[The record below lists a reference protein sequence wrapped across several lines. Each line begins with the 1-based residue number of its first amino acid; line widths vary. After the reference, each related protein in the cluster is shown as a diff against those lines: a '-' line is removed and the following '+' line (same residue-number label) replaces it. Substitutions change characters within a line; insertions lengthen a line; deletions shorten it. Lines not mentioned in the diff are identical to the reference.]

1 MLDSKRGPVGNAL
14 IEIKELI
21 SKAIAKAQAEGLL
34 PAEAEIPEFTVE
46 VPADPSHGDFAT
58 NAAMVS
64 ARAFRKAPRMIAD
77 AVISSLDLEGSNFEK
92 AEVAGPGFINFYAR
106 NTWFASVVEEVLE
119 KNKRYGRTSYGNNE
133 KVNIEF
139 VSANP
144 TGPMHMGN
152 ARGGAIGDSLASAFD
167 WAGYDVVREFYIND
181 AGNQIDK
188 FGKSLSAR
196 YLQHYKGEEE
206 IPFPEDGYHGHDI
219 VERAEEYISING
231 DKLLEVSEEERKQA
245 LINYALPK
253 NIAKM
258 KTDLE
263 KYRIYYDV
271 WFHESS
277 LHESGAVKDVINKMT
292 EKGAT
297 YEKDGALWYKATDYG
312 EEKDEVLIRQNGTPT
327 YFAAD
332 IAYHANKM
340 AVREFTKCIN
350 VWGADHHGHVARL
363 KGALTALGLNGDSLD
378 VVLMQ
383 LVKLTR
389 NGELV
394 KMSKRTGNAIALTDL
409 LDEVPIDAARFF
421 FNMREPG
428 SSLDFDLD
436 LAVEESSK
444 NPVYYVQYAHARI
457 CSIIKNLEAEGTKMR
472 KATEEE
478 LCLLSDPAEL
488 ELIRSLAAF
497 PEEIIKSA
505 LAYDP
510 ARLTH
515 YAIDLATRFH
525 KFYNNCRV
533 RCEDE
538 SLMQARLNLCAG
550 AKQVIFNVLTM
561 LKIDVPESM

>member
-1 MLDSKRGPVGNAL
+1 MLDSKRGPVGSAL
-14 IEIKELI
+14 IEIKEI
-21 SKAIAKAQAEGLL
+21 IEKAVAKAQADGLL
-34 PAEAEIPEFTVE
+34 PNEAELPQFTVE

-64 ARAFRKAPRMIAD
+64 AKAFRKAPKMIAD
-77 AVISSLDLEGSNFEK
+77 AIIASLELENTSFLK
-92 AEVAGPGFINFYAR
+92 AEVAGPGFINFYVK
-106 NTWFASVVEEVLE
+106 NTWFASVVSEVLE
-119 KNKRYGRTSYGNNE
+119 KNKRYGRTSYGSGE

-167 WAGYDVVREFYIND
+167 WAGYDVTREFYIND

-196 YLQHYKGEEE
+196 YLQHFKGEEE
-206 IPFPEDGYHGHDI
+206 VPFPEDGYHGHDI
-219 VERAEEYISING
+219 VERAEEYTELNG
-231 DKLLEVSEEERKQA
+231 DKLLNVDEEERKQA

-253 NIAKM
+253 NISKM
-258 KTDLE
+258 KSDLE
-263 KYRIYYDV
+263 KYRIIYDV

-277 LHESGAVKDVINKMT
+277 LHESGAVKDVIKKMT

-340 AVREFTKCIN
+340 AVRGFTKCIN

-363 KGALTALGLNGDSLD
+363 KGALTAMGLDGDSLD

-394 KMSKRTGNAIALTDL
+394 KMSKRTGNAIALSDL

-457 CSIIKNLEAEGTKMR
+457 CSIIKNIEAEGIKVR
-472 KATEEE
+472 SCTEQE
-478 LCLLSDPAEL
+478 LCLLSDPAEI
-488 ELIRSLAAF
+488 ELIRSLASF

-505 LAYDP
+505 LSYDP

-515 YAIDLATRFH
+515 YAVDLATRFH

-538 SLMQARLNLCAG
+538 TLMQARLNLSIA

-561 LKIDVPESM
+561 LKIDIPQSM